1 MAVKQSMSMRRVIR
15 FFIFVG
21 VLTKLPCKEV
31 AYRVTSG
38 LSGGEDE
45 ARLTLLYH
53 IIENQTIKAL
63 TVFRF
68 VKLHAQVATQHR
80 DL

>member
-1 MAVKQSMSMRRVIR
+1 MELLNVRG
-15 FFIFVG
+15 VG
-21 VLTKLPCKEV
+21 YRLATKNKATSQRLV
-31 AYRVTSG
+31 ALFCGKTG
-38 LSGGEDE
+38 
-45 ARLTLLYH
+45 ARLTPLCH